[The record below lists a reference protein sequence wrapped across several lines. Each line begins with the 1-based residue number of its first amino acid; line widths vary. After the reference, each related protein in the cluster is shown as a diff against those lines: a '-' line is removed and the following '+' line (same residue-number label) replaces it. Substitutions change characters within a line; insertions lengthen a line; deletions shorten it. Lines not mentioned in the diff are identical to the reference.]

1 MSNSDLSSDSFKN
14 NEKRSERSVSSNN
27 STVQKLHLQNE
38 ELTEQNCQLKKQV
51 ESLTKQLN
59 DALSAASAARNIGE
73 QIKTMKE
80 QLNETNSKKEK
91 LSKELKQANATLIT
105 TAASLN
111 EQIKGLQQNISNE
124 QAKVKS
130 LEEYSMKIKKE
141 RNLLRAALDEKTQL
155 FDVAG
160 EELKKTETTK
170 KKLKAKTASVIERLQ
185 ESEAKV
191 LELQAKLD
199 QSEYERKELIE
210 KSDSLALQV
219 TSLTAARDE
228 ANHNSETM
236 KREVTRCKEAIDE
249 LEKHVAEQEKEIEG
263 FAEER
268 PILISFVEKIHKAF
282 AVNENVVAQL
292 QAENAELTKKLK
304 NSAPSQ
310 SIASQLAQTR
320 VLDLKFPFEGEI
332 ADKCDE
338 ILQLQQYTPIQ
349 RVQLI
354 INEIAR
360 YVEQNEKKCNEVSKD
375 ASEKIEEAQRMI
387 EKDNKYGQILA
398 SLLKELKERAPKTG
412 DADFIKFVN
421 SKCNK
426 IDVNSLP
433 NGELNQFYNMTDEE
447 RRRALKEGKIVSK
460 EQLLINQ
467 QNIFGDIQNQQ
478 QQTPFVAE
486 QEQMQKSNEDSV
498 ASIPDERDNV
508 IKELQAKIEKLKASK
523 KQIHEALKGVQ
534 ENNNTL
540 IISEKEAKSQV
551 MRLQTEIDTLKQ
563 ENEVVK
569 VQLQVAQNELELK
582 AKEENSSLHSA
593 SFEQITNAE
602 LSQKIEECEKLKVQ
616 VASLQE
622 KLNTVVA
629 KVNRK
634 AKVREATLRE
644 EIENL
649 TAALEEKDAES
660 QVAAKK
666 FKKAQKKSMT
676 SFKAQVDE
684 LQTQLD
690 TTKSTYDET
699 VATLKTKADEA
710 KALSEQLVGSLK
722 ECEAKNQKLQDDAA
736 EATKTQKELMTQII
750 TLKQQISKEKQ
761 SMRAQLSVQLLA
773 QEAKFQ
779 ETAAEIREKAE
790 KRSNNILGIAA
801 ETIGAFYGID
811 ATSFNED
818 SFAQL
823 AAHVKSDLDKLR
835 FFQNE
840 MIKYTPN
847 E

>member
-73 QIKTMKE
+73 QIKTMKQ

-498 ASIPDERDNV
+498 ASVPDDRDNV